1 MGSLVT
7 VVGELGSSHRGCSV
21 RWFFIGR
28 PAGVVVDVG
37 VGMEQGPGLAVAVRD
52 VSSIVLVVKGGW

>member
-1 MGSLVT
+1 VGSLVT

-21 RWFFIGR
+21 RRLFVGR

-37 VGMEQGPGLAVAVRD
+37 VGEEQGPSLADGVR
-52 VSSIVLVVKGGW
+52 VVERIVVLVKGGW